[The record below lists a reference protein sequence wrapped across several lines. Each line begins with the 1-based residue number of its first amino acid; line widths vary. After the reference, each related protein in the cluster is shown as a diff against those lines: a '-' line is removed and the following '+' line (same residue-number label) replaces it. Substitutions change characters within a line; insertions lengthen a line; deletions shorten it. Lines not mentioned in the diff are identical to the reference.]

1 MTPAQLDAIQNR
13 LDKGLASAVDAHS
26 LMQEVRRLT
35 LAVDAE
41 RAAVLDYLDFRMEM
55 SYYNDAIREMLS
67 IRGIIERGEHLT
79 RPFPDEPPD
88 TDDLGTDDGEAHGG
102 S

>member
-1 MTPAQLDAIQNR
+1 MTSAQLDAIQNR
-13 LDKGLASAVDAHS
+13 LDKGMSSSVDAHD

-55 SYYNDAIREMLS
+55 SYYNDAIREMRS
-67 IRGIIERGEHLT
+67 IRGVVGRGEHLN

-88 TDDLGTDDGEAHGG
+88 ADDLGNDEEAHGG
-102 S
+102 T